1 MSGIIL
7 KSGSKPARPVPTREI
22 RGVIERNSAA
32 MRSTDVCP
40 SNCIS
45 DLSVPMRLDLPPT
58 RMNPSTSN
66 IATTCYYFRGT
77 WAILADEAGS
87 LPFGILRSYS
97 QEIMQSL
104 KHQLTLLILTI
115 TALSTFSIAALGQG
129 KVVKTSARSAAPVAA
144 LFPLEDLR
152 PGMKGM
158 ARTVFSGSETQEF
171 GVEILGVLPGFTGPR
186 QSTIIAK
193 LSGPN
198 VDRTSVFAGMS
209 GSPVFID
216 DRLVGAI
223 AYSFPFAKEP
233 ICGITPIKQMI
244 DIFEG
249 GSDRPKGNL
258 EPRAISFA
266 KLASAEWQPALP
278 RQSVG
283 ATSLIAPVAAG
294 SPLESLLGQQIQPIA
309 TPVVF
314 GGISQQTLSLFSGA
328 LTSAGLLPVS
338 GIGGS
343 AAITPLATFDEKTLT
358 PGTSVSVLWVR
369 GDYSVA
375 ASGTTT
381 FRDGD
386 RIYAFGHPFLN
397 LGGSDMPMAESSVVT
412 VIPNSYNSFKL
423 AVPGRMVGAISQD
436 RATGVFGQL
445 GHAPRMIPVKINL
458 HTSRDRVEKFSYEVV
473 SDEFLTPLLVNIT
486 VFNTIATRE
495 RSIGESTIAVNGSIV
510 VDGQASIAVQRRFS
524 SANAAVLAAGSIAT
538 PVSALLGSGFDE
550 VNIKGIVL
558 DIDSSEEKRAA
569 TLERI
574 SLDRTEVGRG
584 DQVEIQAYVR
594 TDSGKQFVERIPVQ
608 IPADAPSG
616 QLMIMLGDGATLQ
629 EASATRVFV
638 PRDLGQLVGA
648 INKTRKNDRLYL
660 RLLRPASGVVI
671 GSSELHNLPP
681 SVVATLN
688 NDRSS
693 GGYTPTQLSQ
703 VYERELSPAEF
714 VITGQQVIS
723 VTVK

>member
-1 MSGIIL
+1 MKSVKNITITLALSIIVLGGSISGFGQGALI
-7 KSGSKPARPVPTREI
+7 K
-22 RGVIERNSAA
+22 SAA
-32 MRSTDVCP
+32 GR
-40 SNCIS
+40 
-45 DLSVPMRLDLPPT
+45 
-58 RMNPSTSN
+58 
-66 IATTCYYFRGT
+66 
-77 WAILADEAGS
+77 E
-87 LPFGILRSYS
+87 
-97 QEIMQSL
+97 
-104 KHQLTLLILTI
+104 
-115 TALSTFSIAALGQG
+115 TAVKALY
-129 KVVKTSARSAAPVAA
+129 
-144 LFPLEDLR
+144 PLEDLR
-152 PGMKGM
+152 PGMKGI
-158 ARTVFSGSETQEF
+158 ARTVFAGTEPQEF
-171 GVEILGVLPGFTGPR
+171 SLEILGVLPGFTGPR

-193 LSGPN
+193 LSGTN
-198 VDRTSVFAGMS
+198 VDKTGVFAGMS

-223 AYSFPFAKEP
+223 AYSFPFSKEP
-233 ICGITPIKQMI
+233 ICGITPIRQMI
-244 DIFEG
+244 DNFEQG
-249 GSDRPKGNL
+249 NDKPKRNA
-258 EPRAISFA
+258 EARATSFTE
-266 KLASAEWQPALP
+266 LASADWKPRLP
-278 RQSVG
+278 KPSF
-283 ATSLIAPVAAG
+283 TSTPLIAPVTAG
-294 SPLESLLGQQIQPIA
+294 SPLAPLMGQQIQQIA

-314 GGISQQTLSLFSGA
+314 SGISQDSLSMFSA
-328 LTSAGLLPVS
+328 ELTRSGLLPVS
-338 GIGGS
+338 GVGGS
-343 AAITPLATFDEKTLT
+343 AAITPLEPFDEKTLT
-358 PGTSVSVLWVR
+358 PGASVSVQLVR
-369 GDYSVA
+369 GDYSIA
-375 ASGTTT
+375 ASGTVT
-381 FRDGD
+381 FRDGE
-386 RIYAFGHPFLN
+386 RIYAFGHRFLG
-397 LGGSDMPMAESSVVT
+397 LGGSDMPMTESSVVT
-412 VIPNSYNSFKL
+412 VIANSYNSFKL
-423 AVPGRMVGAISQD
+423 AVPGRMVGSISQD

-458 HTSRDRVEKFSYEVV
+458 HTSRDRVEQFSYEVV

-495 RSIGESTIAVNGSIV
+495 RSVGESTIAINGSIA
-510 VDGQASIAVQRRFS
+510 VDGQAPIAVQRRFS
-524 SANAAVLAAGSIAT
+524 SANAAALAAGSIAA
-538 PVSALLGSGFDE
+538 PVSSLLSSGFDE

-558 DIDSSEEKRAA
+558 DVDSSEEKRAA

-616 QLMIMLGDGATLQ
+616 QLMIMIGDGATLQ

-671 GSSELHNLPP
+671 GTTDLPNLPP